1 MKWHIQ
7 SPLIPK
13 KLAELEEILLKNR
26 SIPDRNIFF
35 KSISP
40 FTITIEELGIDQKE
54 LAKIKKRLK
63 QAKKLQEKIIIFGDY
78 DADGIS
84 ATAVLWQVLHALGYQ
99 VLPFIPN
106 RLKHGYGLST
116 KALRDLLKEQ
126 PDVSLII
133 TVDNGIVAH
142 RALDFLHHKGIEVII
157 SDHHQS
163 DEEAI
168 QALAVFHSTQVC
180 GCAVAWF
187 LAREIAA
194 DQHKDLLSDLLALV
208 AIATVTDL
216 MPLLSFNRV
225 LLVHGLMIL
234 RTNRILGLKKL
245 LSKAAIN
252 PDKIDAYTLGFQIGP
267 RINAMGR
274 LANGMDALRLLCTQD
289 EARAEQL
296 SDLLQS
302 TNENRQ
308 NLTFDLT
315 NQAVTLVEQ
324 EPNEKLIF
332 LSSAEYHE
340 GIIGLIAGKM
350 TEKFSRPSIVV
361 SIGKEVS
368 KASARSLAGFNIT
381 EFIRSFKEDLL
392 EVGGHPLA
400 AGFAL
405 ETQKITAVK
414 TAMQNKAQELLAE
427 KNLEKTLEVETV
439 LPASFLTSQTI
450 ALIDQFAPFGLAN
463 PKPIFV
469 LENVLLKNY
478 RLLGNKQE
486 HLKLIIT
493 CDNQEEYEVLAWGQA
508 ALVKQLQINE
518 RFDFAVTLELN
529 VYRDIKKVQL
539 VLRDFKKPK
548 PL

>member
-332 LSSAEYHE
+332 LSSAEYQE
-340 GIIGLIAGKM
+340 GIIGVIAGKM

-478 RLLGNKQE
+478 RLLGN
-486 HLKLIIT
+486 
-493 CDNQEEYEVLAWGQA
+493 
-508 ALVKQLQINE
+508 
-518 RFDFAVTLELN
+518 
-529 VYRDIKKVQL
+529 
-539 VLRDFKKPK
+539 
-548 PL
+548 